1 MYLVI
6 IEIIAFLA
14 FMILPFIG
22 PRKKKKK
29 LVVKRNMLNR
39 TASYA
44 VNKNG
49 YLERAAINR

>member
-6 IEIIAFLA
+6 IEIVCFLA

-29 LVVKRNMLNR
+29 MMIKRSRFNNN
-39 TASYA
+39 ASYA
-44 VNKNG
+44 VNKKG
-49 YLERAAINR
+49 YLERATMSR

>member
-29 LVVKRNMLNR
+29 LIVKRNRLNR

-49 YLERAAINR
+49 YLERAAISR

>member
-6 IEIIAFLA
+6 IEIICFLA

-29 LVVKRNMLNR
+29 LIVKRNRPNS